1 MRLFTT
7 LFDLAKLPLVIAKDT
22 VCAIPDSCVLQEP
35 FADTRRLC
43 AKLDDDLSAR

>member
-7 LFDLAKLPLVIAKDT
+7 LFDLAKLPLVVAKDA
-22 VCAIPDSCVLQEP
+22 VFAIPDSSLLQEP

-43 AKLDDDLSAR
+43 EKLDDDLRAR